1 VSAINFFSFASHGYL
16 GRELALLESIR
27 KFYPEARTIF
37 CSLDSV
43 EDRVNILG
51 EVESVDYFR
60 VKSENP
66 DSASGGKSFSEQ
78 LFTYMPLLTKT
89 ALNRVE
95 PGELLIYLDSD
106 IELLSKL
113 DDLVTEMDGYSVG
126 LFPHN
131 YSFRTKSLSTRYG
144 MFNAGAILVR
154 NDPLGHDFLAKW
166 SSLAFE
172 WCYDKP
178 EAGKYAHQAYL
189 NELQNESGVKVI
201 KSTNYNS
208 APWNASSL
216 FNSWPARNVGRQDQR
231 CRSGFYHHQ
240 GLRLVTGWYIS
251 GHFQYGTLPSSE
263 EREVIRRY
271 VESNTRIQKDFGL
284 PFSMPRDSGAL
295 RFAAVRALALAYSW
309 ITGGVFRKE

>member
-1 VSAINFFSFASHGYL
+1 M
-16 GRELALLESIR
+16 ESIR
-27 KFYPEARTIF
+27 KFYPEAKTIF

-43 EDRVNILG
+43 EGQLDLLG

-66 DSASGGKSFSEQ
+66 DLASGGKSFSEQ

-89 ALNRVE
+89 ALSRVN
-95 PGELLIYLDSD
+95 PGELLMYLDSD
-106 IELLSKL
+106 IELLSRL
-113 DDLVTEMDGYSVG
+113 DDLVNEMDGYSVG

-131 YSFRTKSLSTRYG
+131 YSFRNKSLSTRYG
-144 MFNAGAILVR
+144 IFNAGAILVR
-154 NDPLGHDFLAKW
+154 NDPVGHQFLAKW

-208 APWNASSL
+208 APWNARSL
-216 FNSWPARNVGRQDQR
+216 FNPWAARNVGGQEQR

-240 GLRLVTGWYIS
+240 GLRLVAGWYLS
-251 GHFQYGTLPSSE
+251 GHFQYGTLPSSQ
-263 EREVIRRY
+263 EREVIRSY
-271 VESNTRIQKDFGL
+271 LQANTRIQSESGL

-295 RFAAVRALALAYSW
+295 RFAWVRALAFAYSW
-309 ITGGVFRKE
+309 ITGGLFPKE